1 MILVTKCKSISKLV
15 TRELCVHSH
24 RFISSRGCIFTLNIY
39 LAMARVGGIN
49 RNEMFLTLAET
60 EGSIAPG
67 PSVSSFQ
74 FLGARESDRGVT
86 AETPWPNF
94 LRPAAD
100 LLHYQLSH
108 LTTIIWWPLATI
120 PVSFKRNIKYPPC
133 VSLPYPSKWCSFWKR
148 SSEMHNKTQSYKFC
162 PATISLDKCL
172 SFTPLCSSLPLYEE
186 TKQQSKRQ
194 KIHTISLEKCLSLT
208 PPVSCATA
216 HPIRHLWPWQTEGRL
231 HRQGYRCKHR
241 RKHILTHN
249 KTDMYVVANTD
260 VNTFWHTIKQTC
272 M

>member
-24 RFISSRGCIFTLNIY
+24 RFISSRGCIFTLNIF

-94 LRPAAD
+94 LRPWAD

-108 LTTIIWWPLATI
+108 LTTIII
-120 PVSFKRNIKYPPC
+120 
-133 VSLPYPSKWCSFWKR
+133 
-148 SSEMHNKTQSYKFC
+148 
-162 PATISLDKCL
+162 
-172 SFTPLCSSLPLYEE
+172 
-186 TKQQSKRQ
+186 
-194 KIHTISLEKCLSLT
+194 
-208 PPVSCATA
+208 
-216 HPIRHLWPWQTEGRL
+216 
-231 HRQGYRCKHR
+231 
-241 RKHILTHN
+241 
-249 KTDMYVVANTD
+249 
-260 VNTFWHTIKQTC
+260 
-272 M
+272 